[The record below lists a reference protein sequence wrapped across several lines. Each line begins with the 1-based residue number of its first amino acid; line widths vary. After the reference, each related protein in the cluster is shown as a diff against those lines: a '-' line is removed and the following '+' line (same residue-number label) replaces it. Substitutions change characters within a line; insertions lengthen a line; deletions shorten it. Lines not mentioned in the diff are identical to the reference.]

1 MWKVREIA
9 DKVTNVVMNYTEVEA
24 KVREA
29 TNDDAWGPTG
39 AVMQEIAQATYT
51 FENLPEV
58 MTMLW
63 KRMLQ
68 DNRKN
73 WRRTYKSLLLLNY
86 LVRNG
91 SERVVTSSREHIYD
105 LRGLENYTFIDEFG
119 KDQGINIRHKVKEL
133 IDFIQDDEKLR
144 EERKKAKKNKDKYV
158 GMSSDAMGMRGFGN
172 GEKWRKEEICEW
184 DQDMGGRREP
194 YSESPNNSDDGE
206 RYDSDPELQ
215 STTHQNVSKFSTKEY
230 KDSETQETNII
241 ENKLCTPT
249 RKPKSATPS
258 KKIDLGA
265 AANYGKTKSP
275 AESTNKNSG
284 NNNLLDVLGVETAVE
299 SNDNFFSSS
308 TTTETQNE
316 FGDFNSA
323 FSNNQNKVSS
333 GEKKEDE
340 FADFS
345 SAFSSVTPVP
355 SVNSPMSLF
364 PQPSSQISSVT
375 NGNSVSSNTDL
386 LSGLNTGT
394 TTTSNSNILL
404 NNPLDD
410 TFPSNQA
417 VGAEEDRRKDSVS
430 VEELGRQLLKLTKE
444 QDFKRIED
452 FIERIVECLPGPVTP
467 QKVLQIDVTSFSIDN
482 FSNKLYGQILN
493 FVLGKVDEVDWF
505 ARSISKIPPQ
515 VIRLFACD
523 GANLTMLHESINVL
537 CEALRET
544 QKQTA
549 KLDIVVHLLG
559 KLVESDEIESAFL
572 DFNNQLIERSD
583 DTKAKILFDT
593 KEEMWQECIQLFVSL
608 PNRVANKLGGKVPDL
623 FLSEHFSGI
632 LFVHIINCLIYSA
645 KIKSHL
651 GESVE
656 LDKISK
662 LLGKTMVGYSRTPSM
677 IKFVEVMD
685 KLCCSQSEEFAE
697 TIQEVMGSLDS
708 SCVEVAAV
716 NLLNHCSNS
725 SVMIILNGVLKSD
738 HWSHALLRK
747 IPFLTLSHKE
757 SLIRNLVHYLSYVQ
771 CGHAES
777 DKLSRVLLDLVT
789 QLLDIWADK
798 SALLHTP
805 LEQHVYITKIIIM
818 GVKFLLKECKVDQS
832 VVMDLQ
838 SRLFSGMPT
847 HLESTSETIR
857 AVGMITAE
865 CFIKEINSAS
875 TNEQAPK
882 LEFEYKNMC
891 QDALVAVNEIRA
903 FSEYDIDTKLSEK
916 QRTSDFDID
925 SLCESFKKE
934 FSISFNHD
942 SKSEKSS
949 DSEIG
954 KEVGLSTPS
963 QSRAVN
969 LATEVNSDLG
979 SSDDLEPYD
988 LSNDIPLLK
997 AKRPL
1002 YLRDLLKNLVE
1013 GHDTKKDPD
1022 VWIASLE
1029 ACEEL
1034 VYKQLPD
1041 DDITLGLELLE
1052 ILLSLDM
1059 QFYCENFEE
1068 LRFAG
1073 ALAVLVVYP
1082 APSAE
1087 FLCKCFH
1094 EDNKRF
1100 SIAHRLLMLDV
1111 IAEGAKLLSSPTKD
1125 PVRLAQE
1132 SMSLQIVIPK
1142 KETIKSSPNWEDVV
1156 KERINK
1162 KTRVFCHPSARM
1174 PVGKKNVF
1182 ASVVGSFFFPL
1193 IRGKGETTRGIM
1205 FRCDKST
1212 QESPE
1217 DSLLLVT
1224 RLLHTLAVVM
1234 ASAVNSHLAQR
1245 MGKELLEAT
1254 WSLRFHDEPKIKEEV
1269 IACLASVVLAVP
1281 KSLLNSEL
1289 LNEMVEANSWLEDVA
1304 NSDVIIGGRSYEEN
1318 VNCQRFAA
1326 QVSFLIRNALSFEKD
1341 FV

>member
-119 KDQGINIRHKVKEL
+119 KDQGINIRPRGISL
-133 IDFIQDDEKLR
+133 IIEIRVYNLFNIIT
-144 EERKKAKKNKDKYV
+144 V
-158 GMSSDAMGMRGFGN
+158 SGN

-206 RYDSDPELQ
+206 RYDSDPEIQ
-215 STTHQNVSKFSTKEY
+215 TSTHQNVSKFSTKEY

-265 AANYGKTKSP
+265 AANYGKTIAP

-299 SNDNFFSSS
+299 TNDNFFST
-308 TTTETQNE
+308 TTTETPNE

-345 SAFSSVTPVP
+345 SAFSSVAPVP

-364 PQPSSQISSVT
+364 PQSSASQISSVT

-386 LSGLNTGT
+386 LSGLTTGT
-394 TTTSNSNILL
+394 TTTSNANILL

-410 TFPSNQA
+410 SFPSNQA
-417 VGAEEDRRKDSVS
+417 VAAEEDRRIHSVS
-430 VEELGRQLLKLTKE
+430 VEELGRQLLKLANEK
-444 QDFKRIED
+444 DFKRIED
-452 FIERIVECLPGPVTP
+452 IIERIVDCLPGPVTP
-467 QKVLQIDVTSFSIDN
+467 QKVLKIDENSTSIDN
-482 FSNKLYGQILN
+482 FSTKLYGQILH
-493 FVLGKVDEVDWF
+493 FVLGKVDEF
-505 ARSISKIPPQ
+505 GREIPAQ

-523 GANLTMLHESINVL
+523 GANLSMLHESINIL
-537 CEALRET
+537 CEALKET
-544 QKQTA
+544 HRQTA
-549 KLDIVVHLLG
+549 KTDIVVYLLG
-559 KLVESDEIESAFL
+559 KLIESDGIESAFL
-572 DFNNQLIERSD
+572 GFNDHLKERSD
-583 DTKAKILFDT
+583 STKSRILFDT

-608 PNRVANKLGGKVPDL
+608 PNRVANKLCGKVPDL
-623 FLSEHFSGI
+623 FLNDHFSGI
-632 LFVHIINCLIYSA
+632 LYTHVINCIIYSA
-645 KIKSHL
+645 KIRSHL
-651 GESVE
+651 GEPLE
-656 LDKISK
+656 LDKVSK
-662 LLGKTMVGYSRTPSM
+662 LLGKILVSYSKTPAS
-677 IKFVEVMD
+677 IKFFEVMD
-685 KLCCSQSEEFAE
+685 KLCCSNCEGFSESIE
-697 TIQEVMGSLDS
+697 EVMSLLDS
-708 SCVEVAAV
+708 SCVELAAV
-716 NLLNHCSNS
+716 NLLAHCSS
-725 SVMIILNGVLKSD
+725 SSIVVILNRVLQSE
-738 HWSHALLRK
+738 HWSHVLLRK
-747 IPFLTLSHKE
+747 IPFLTFSHEDK
-757 SLIRNLVHYLSYVQ
+757 LIRNLVHYLSYVQ
-771 CGHAES
+771 CAHSAENS
-777 DKLSRVLLDLVT
+777 KLSRVLVDLAT
-789 QLLDIWADK
+789 QLVDIWADK

-818 GVKFLLKECKVDQS
+818 SVRFLLKKCKVDQS
-832 VVMDLQ
+832 VRMDLQ
-838 SRLFSGMPT
+838 SRLFSGMPV

-865 CFIKEINSAS
+865 CVIKHLNSDS
-875 TNEQAPK
+875 GNEKAPK
-882 LEFEYKNMC
+882 LEFEYENLS
-891 QDALVAVNEIRA
+891 QDALVIVNDIRQ
-903 FSEYDIDTKLSEK
+903 FSESEIDSMLSEK
-916 QRTSDFDID
+916 QSASNVDVD
-925 SLCESFKKE
+925 SICESFKKE
-934 FSISFNHD
+934 FSMSFNRD
-942 SKSEKSS
+942 SKLDKYSS
-949 DSEIG
+949 SEIRT
-954 KEVGLSTPS
+954 KLSPSTPS
-963 QSRAVN
+963 ESRLVQVVTDEAS
-969 LATEVNSDLG
+969 SDLG
-979 SSDDLEPYD
+979 NSDDLEPYD
-988 LSNDIPLLK
+988 LSNDVSSLK

-1002 YLRDLLKNLVE
+1002 YLRDLIKNLVD
-1013 GHDTKKDPD
+1013 GHDGKKDPD
-1022 VWIASLE
+1022 VWIASIE
-1029 ACEEL
+1029 VCEEL

-1041 DDITLGLELLE
+1041 DDESLGLELLE

-1059 QFYCENFEE
+1059 HFYCENFES

-1082 APSAE
+1082 ARSAE

-1094 EDNKRF
+1094 EDNRRY

-1111 IAEGAKLLSSPTKD
+1111 IAEAAKLLSNPTKD
-1125 PVRLAQE
+1125 PIRQAQE

-1142 KETIKSSPNWEDVV
+1142 KETVKSKEPNWEEMV
-1156 KERINK
+1156 KDRINK

-1193 IRGKGETTRGIM
+1193 VRGRGESTRGIM

-1212 QESPE
+1212 QESAE
-1217 DSLLLVT
+1217 DSLLLVS

-1234 ASAVNSHLAQR
+1234 ASAVNSHLAHR

-1254 WSLRFHDEPKIKEEV
+1254 WALRFHNEPKIKEQV

-1289 LNEMVEANSWLEDVA
+1289 LQEMVEANLWLEDVT
-1304 NSDVIIGGRSYEEN
+1304 NSDIIIGGRSYKEN
-1318 VNCQRFAA
+1318 VSCQSFAA